1 MSLRHATENENT
13 FRRSATSDRIYERD
27 AKAKL
32 MYRLFIISVLAV
44 FSGTVPESRVPLPET
59 LQLKRVPQ
67 PFIE

>member
-13 FRRSATSDRIYERD
+13 FQRSVISDRIYERD

-44 FSGTVPESRVPLPET
+44 FSGMVVES
-59 LQLKRVPQ
+59 
-67 PFIE
+67 PFPIA